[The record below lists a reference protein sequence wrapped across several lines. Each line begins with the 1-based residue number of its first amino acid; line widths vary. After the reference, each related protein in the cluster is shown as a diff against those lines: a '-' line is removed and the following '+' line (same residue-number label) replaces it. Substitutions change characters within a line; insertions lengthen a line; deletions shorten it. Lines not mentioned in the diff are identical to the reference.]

1 LIEIRGKITR
11 KLKFFCQLGGQIEE
25 IRSKGRIYKIRRIMG
40 TQSVEIRGEIKEI
53 ESLMINRGS
62 NFINPKPMTKEKKA
76 RKSRAEIKVFPGM

>member
-1 LIEIRGKITR
+1 
-11 KLKFFCQLGGQIEE
+11 
-25 IRSKGRIYKIRRIMG
+25 MG